1 MFNNEF
7 WGFLAKLVSGCLQLF
22 LMNIKCLPN
31 QTKLKYSCKAFL
43 LISQHLKHHFDCCTE
58 AQYVAESQSNNL
70 LFWNSW
76 VVRSAPLIP
85 GVYLCRAE
93 RVSTR
98 HVTVEIECNDPP
110 VGPNFWEQ
118 DLKNLTLR
126 NLKQA
131 SLSHCRCCS
140 QSLWDALWDT
150 RLSRVLRS
158 SKSTWSVAYR
168 E

>member
-7 WGFLAKLVSGCLQLF
+7 WGFLAKLASGCLQLF

-85 GVYLCRAE
+85 GAYLCRAE

-110 VGPNFWEQ
+110 VSPNSWEQ

-131 SLSHCRCCS
+131 SLSHCHCCS

-150 RLSRVLRS
+150 WLSRVLRS
-158 SKSTWSVAYR
+158 SKSTWSVAYW